1 VGNNMMDGIKRF
13 EFWFGNPF
21 CGIRKLLITFGED
34 LSVKSNGHN
43 KKANPKES
51 KIIKLLKDIDFKNWL
66 DEYTCEN
73 PNSDNAWTIT
83 LTFDNEVI
91 IYRGL
96 DAYPSDWFKVLD
108 IVEKYGGFDIESMMM
123 DGEYDE

>member
-1 VGNNMMDGIKRF
+1 MMDNVKRF

-21 CGIRKLLITFGED
+21 CGIRKLLITFGD
-34 LSVKSNGHN
+34 DFKVQSNGHN
-43 KKANPKES
+43 KKANPKQS
-51 KIIKLLKDIDFKNWL
+51 KIIKLLNDIDFKNWK
-66 DEYTCEN
+66 DEYTCEK

-83 LTFDNEVI
+83 LTFENEVI